1 MAIAPASPPK
11 HQTLKPSQ
19 RAAIE
24 QDYEAANEALTNPKM
39 APYIQDKAALA
50 KQARNLK
57 RTLDEQAP
65 RPYETSEEKN
75 AAAKRLRE
83 IEAQM
88 QEGMPSKEEMRRN
101 RTGEGTVH
109 KHMKWEK
116 RNKPFILE
124 RKEILKRLEYDS
136 DDPDLTSY
144 ERLRPERPF
153 VYDTTA
159 QIAGHHAMSPQAK
172 QNWPEEMAEPKAKT
186 AVAHLKKK

>member
-11 HQTLKPSQ
+11 TPTLKPSQ

-65 RPYETSEEKN
+65 QPYDDPIEKN
-75 AAAKRLRE
+75 AAVKRMKELQD
-83 IEAQM
+83 AFT
-88 QEGMPSKEEMRRN
+88 EGMPSKQEMRRN
-101 RTGEGTVH
+101 RDGSVH

-116 RNKPFILE
+116 ANKKNILE
-124 RKEILKRLEYDS
+124 WREIVKRLEYDS
-136 DDPDLTSY
+136 DDPELTSY
-144 ERLRPERPF
+144 ERFRPDQPF

-159 QIAGHHAMSPQAK
+159 QIAGVHAMSPQAK
-172 QNWPEEMAEPKAKT
+172 QNWPEDMAEPKAKT